1 MDIHSILEEI
11 FTCDEGS
18 ALIFTRLS
26 FWIFFA
32 ALLVGYSFIYK
43 KKYKKTHLAK
53 SLYLLLFS
61 LFFYYKSS
69 GIYFLL
75 LLFSTTLDFY
85 LAKAIYRS
93 HRNAARKLL
102 VALSVCV
109 NLGLLAYF
117 KYAYFLTSAV
127 NDFLGEEAFR
137 VVNIFSEAV
146 NMLTGAQKFDVDN
159 LILPIGI
166 SFYTFQILSYT
177 VDVYRRKVA
186 PVNSIIDFGF
196 YVSFFP
202 SLVAGPIVRAADFI
216 PQIYREYSVTRREA
230 WQAVFLILN
239 GLVKKVAISDYIS
252 LNFVDRVFDTPSL
265 YSGFELLMGV
275 YGYAIQIYCDFSG
288 YTDIAIGLALL
299 LGFRLPPNFN
309 SPYRAASLREFW
321 QRWHISLSSWLRDYL
336 YIPLGGNRKGRA
348 RTYINLILTMLLG
361 GLWHG
366 ASYKFVVW
374 GGLHGVALAL
384 GKLVKE
390 RRAKAPRRKFKL
402 PAFVPILLTFHFV
415 CLTWI
420 FFRAAD
426 MSLALDIIYRIGAE
440 FYLSAIPDIVAG
452 YSLIFGLMLAAYAI
466 HFLPQKVK
474 VWYREMFINL
484 PDAVKIVVA
493 LLVVFFIYQASSS
506 EMQPFIYFQF

>member
-1 MDIHSILEEI
+1 MEEI
-11 FTCDEGS
+11 FACNEGS

-26 FWIFFA
+26 FWIFFII
-32 ALLVGYSFIYK
+32 LLTGYTLV
-43 KKYKKTHLAK
+43 YKKTHLAK

-75 LLFSTTLDFY
+75 LLFSTTLDFH
-85 LAKAIYRS
+85 LAKVIYRS
-93 HRNAARKLL
+93 HRALVRKLL
-102 VALSVCV
+102 VALSVVV

-117 KYAYFLTSAV
+117 KYAYFLTSVV

-137 VVNIFSEAV
+137 VVNIFSEAF
-146 NMLTGAQKFDVDN
+146 NMFTGDEKFDVDN

-186 PVNSIIDFGF
+186 PVSNIIDFGF

-202 SLVAGPIVRAADFI
+202 SLVAGPIVRAAEFI

-230 WQAVFLILN
+230 WLAVFLILN

-275 YGYAIQIYCDFSG
+275 YGYTIQIYCDFSG

-309 SPYRAASLREFW
+309 SPYRSSSLREFW
-321 QRWHISLSSWLRDYL
+321 RRWHISLSSWLRDYL
-336 YIPLGGNRKGRA
+336 YISLGGNRKGRI
-348 RTYINLILTMLLG
+348 RTYLNLMLTMLLG

-366 ASYKFVVW
+366 ASYKFLAW
-374 GGLHGVALAL
+374 GGLHGLALAA
-384 GKLVKE
+384 GRFVEE
-390 RRAKAPRRKFKL
+390 RRAKSKRRWRL
-402 PAFVPILLTFHFV
+402 PTFVSVLLTFHFV

-426 MSLALDIIYRIGAE
+426 MTLALDIIHRIGAE
-440 FYLSAIPDIVAG
+440 FYLSAIPDIVVG

-466 HFLPQKVK
+466 HFLPERVK
-474 VWYREMFINL
+474 VWYREAFIAL
-484 PDAVKIVVA
+484 PGVVKILVV
-493 LLVVFFIYQASSS
+493 LLVVFFVYQASSS